1 MITKY
6 NHSYMKSLLV
16 KRFRNCSQPFDVL
29 RRLSRKLLT
38 DRSGNF
44 AMTTA
49 LVAVPLIAVGGLAL
63 DVTNAMLVKTELQNA
78 ADAAAVGAI
87 ADSSPAVAAAMAM
100 TKDGTVAIGQD
111 DANKLF
117 LGQASSDL
125 QNIPVTVNAAV
136 TRSGNIV
143 SSTVNFSANVPTSLS
158 QIIGKTSIPVSGSA
172 SAQYQTAT
180 FMDFYMLLDNTPS
193 MGVGATTTDIQTMV
207 SHTSDSCAFACHN
220 LDTTNNYYNLAKN
233 LGVTTRIDVV
243 RQATQKL
250 TDTAAAN
257 RVTSDQYRMAVYT
270 FGTQAEKTG
279 LTAVSLLLSDMTKVK
294 SATSA
299 VDLMTIPYQGYNND
313 QTTSF
318 DTMLTQLAPIIGTG
332 GGGTTSTD
340 RQKILFLVTDGVGDS
355 YKPNTCTKPT
365 TSGRCQEP
373 LDISFCQPL
382 KNQNVKIA
390 ILYTTYLPLPTNG
403 WYNQWIA
410 PFQSQ
415 IGTDLQN
422 CASPGLYFEVSPTE
436 GISDAMNALFLKVIR
451 TPRITS

>member
-1 MITKY
+1 VTKY
-6 NHSYMKSLLV
+6 WIYP
-16 KRFRNCSQPFDVL
+16 QPL
-29 RRLSRKLLT
+29 HALYRLSRKLLG

-44 AMTTA
+44 GIMTA
-49 LVAVPLIAVGGLAL
+49 LVAVPLIAAGGLAL
-63 DVTNAMLVKTELQNA
+63 DVSNAMLVRTELQNA

-100 TKDGTVAIGQD
+100 TSDGTVTIGQA

-117 LGQASSDL
+117 QGQASTDL
-125 QNIPVTVNAAV
+125 QNIPVSVSATVTRTGNLVSATVNY
-136 TRSGNIV
+136 
-143 SSTVNFSANVPTSLS
+143 SASVPTTLS
-158 QIIGKTSIPVSGSA
+158 QIMGKTSIPVSGSA

-193 MGVGATTTDIQTMV
+193 MGVGATMADIQTMV

-250 TDTAAAN
+250 TDTAVAN
-257 RVTSDQYRMAVYT
+257 RVTTGQYRMAVYT
-270 FGTQAEKTG
+270 FGAAAEQVG
-279 LTAVSLLLSDMTKVK
+279 LTNVSPLLSDMTQVK
-294 SATSA
+294 TATSA
-299 VDLMTIPYQGYNND
+299 VDLMTVPKQGYNND
-313 QTTSF
+313 QDTSF
-318 DTMLTQLAPIIGTG
+318 DTMLTQLAPVIGTG

-365 TSGRCQEP
+365 TNGRCQEP
-373 LDISFCQPL
+373 LATAFCQPL
-382 KNQNVKIA
+382 KNQNIKIA
-390 ILYTTYLPLPTNG
+390 ILYTTYFPLPTNG

-415 IGTDLQN
+415 IGSDLQS
-422 CASPGLYFEVSPTE
+422 CASPGLYFEVSPTQ

>member
-1 MITKY
+1 MFYKR
-6 NHSYMKSLLV
+6 LLV
-16 KRFRNCSQPFDVL
+16 KIFKVASWSL
-29 RRLSRKLLT
+29 GSSYKLSRKLLT
-38 DRSGNF
+38 DKSGNF

-49 LVAVPLIAVGGLAL
+49 LVIVPLIAVGGLAL

-87 ADSSPAVAAAMAM
+87 ATSSPAVAAAMSM
-100 TKDGTVAIGQD
+100 TKDGSVAIGQD

-117 LGQASSDL
+117 LSQASSDL
-125 QNIPVTVNAAV
+125 QNIPVNINIAV
-136 TRSGNIV
+136 TRTGNIV
-143 SSTVNFSANVPTSLS
+143 SSSVSFSATVPTTLS
-158 QIIGKTSIPVSGSA
+158 QVIGKTSIPVSGSA

-193 MGVGATTTDIQTMV
+193 MGIGATTTDIQTMI
-207 SHTSDSCAFACHN
+207 SHTTDSCAFACHN
-220 LDTTNNYYNLAKN
+220 LDTTDNYYNLAKT

-250 TDTAAAN
+250 TDTATTN

-270 FGTQAEKTG
+270 FGSQAEKVG
-279 LTAVSLLLSDMTKVK
+279 LTSVSPLLSDMSQVK

-299 VDLMTIPYQGYNND
+299 VDLMTVPSQSYNND
-313 QTTSF
+313 QDTSF
-318 DTMLTQLAPIIGTG
+318 DTMLTQLGPIIGAG
-332 GGGTTSTD
+332 GGGTTNTD
-340 RQKILFLVTDGVGDS
+340 RQKVLFLVTDGVGDS
-355 YKPNTCTKPT
+355 YKPNTCTKT
-365 TSGRCQEP
+365 TTGGRCQEP
-373 LDISFCQPL
+373 LDVSFCQPL

-390 ILYTTYLPLPTNG
+390 ILYTTYFPLPTNG

-415 IGTDLQN
+415 IGTDLQS

-451 TPRITS
+451 SPRITS

>member
-1 MITKY
+1 VTRFKISSQSFAALCKL
-6 NHSYMKSLLV
+6 S
-16 KRFRNCSQPFDVL
+16 KRLYQ
-29 RRLSRKLLT
+29 
-38 DRSGNF
+38 DRSANF
-44 AMTTA
+44 GVTTA

-63 DVTNAMLVKTELQNA
+63 DVTNAMLVRTELQNA

-100 TKDGTVAIGQD
+100 TQDGSVNIGQS

-117 LGQASSDL
+117 FGQASSDL
-125 QNIPVTVNAAV
+125 QSVAVNVNVAV
-136 TRSGNIV
+136 TRTGNIV
-143 SSTVNFSANVPTSLS
+143 SSTVNFSANVPTTLS

-193 MGVGATTTDIQTMV
+193 MGVGATTTDIQMMV
-207 SHTSDSCAFACHN
+207 KNTTDSCAFACHN
-220 LDTTNNYYNLAKN
+220 LDTTKNYYNLAKS

-257 RVTSDQYRMAVYT
+257 RVTTDQYRMAVYT
-270 FGTQAEKTG
+270 FGTQAEQAG
-279 LTAVSLLLSDMTKVK
+279 LTSVSPLISDMNQVK

-332 GGGTTSTD
+332 GSGSTNAD

-355 YKPNTCTKPT
+355 YKPKTCTKAT
-365 TSGRCQEP
+365 TNGRCQEP
-373 LDISFCQPL
+373 LDTSFCQPL
-382 KNQNVKIA
+382 KNQNIKIA

-415 IGTDLQN
+415 IGTNLQS
-422 CASPGLYFEVSPTE
+422 CASPGLYFEVSPTQ